1 MSFNEN
7 KSKILA
13 CVTVGAIVVLMGAG
27 IYSLYR
33 FNGDS
38 LDLRDRE
45 VRLIV
50 SGSMD
55 GEPTEYTISTIPI
68 DSLIIIQRLDQSEL
82 DTIAVGDVIAYDRNG
97 AMIVHRV
104 IDVRDDG
111 SFITKG
117 DANSSVDPIVY
128 PEKVIGK
135 VLGVSEISGKIVTLA
150 KDKLVWVAAF
160 AACVVITIY
169 CIREIRRV
177 YSEKEDDY
185 DDDAVR

>member
-1 MSFNEN
+1 MSFYQN
-7 KSKILA
+7 KSKMLA
-13 CVTVGAIVVLMGAG
+13 CLTVAAIVVLTGAG
-27 IYSLYR
+27 IYSVYT

-55 GEPTEYTISTIPI
+55 GEPTEYPISTIPI
-68 DSLIIIQRLDQSEL
+68 NSLVMIQHLDQSEL
-82 DTIAVGDVIAYDRNG
+82 DTVAVGDVIAYDRNG
-97 AMIVHRV
+97 VVIVHRV

-111 SFITKG
+111 SFVTKG

-128 PEKVIGK
+128 QDKVIGK
-135 VLGVSEISGKIVTLA
+135 IVGVSKIYGEIVTLA
-150 KDKLVWVAAF
+150 KDKVVWVAAF
-160 AACVVITIY
+160 VACAVIMAY
-169 CIREIRRV
+169 CIREIRRI

-185 DDDAVR
+185 DDDEIR